1 MAKANVGEKGHNTID
16 VSPRKPS
23 GKKKTMK
30 TVESKGD
37 K

>member
-1 MAKANVGEKGHNTID
+1 MAKAKGHNTVD

-23 GKKKTMK
+23 GKKKEMK

>member
-1 MAKANVGEKGHNTID
+1 MPKDNEHNTID

-30 TVESKGD
+30 TIKSKGD